1 MLMEST
7 PINSIMINT
16 HTSRDQYS
24 HVLKAKCFQ
33 GRQSHDRI
41 RIGGIQFVALLL
53 LLLLLLLL
61 YIYIYIFF
69 FFFFLVGG

>member
-33 GRQSHDRI
+33 GRQTHDRI

-53 LLLLLLLL
+53 LLLLLLL
-61 YIYIYIFF
+61 YIYIFF
-69 FFFFLVGG
+69 FFF

>member
-1 MLMEST
+1 MFMEST

-33 GRQSHDRI
+33 GRQTHDRI

-53 LLLLLLLL
+53 LLL
-61 YIYIYIFF
+61 YIYIYIYIY

>member
-33 GRQSHDRI
+33 GRQTHDRI

-53 LLLLLLLL
+53 LLLLLLLYI

-69 FFFFLVGG
+69 FFFLVGG

>member
-1 MLMEST
+1 MFMESI

-33 GRQSHDRI
+33 GRQTHDRI

-53 LLLLLLLL
+53 LYIYI

-69 FFFFLVGG
+69 FLVGG

>member
-1 MLMEST
+1 MFMEST

-24 HVLKAKCFQ
+24 HVLKAKCFL
-33 GRQSHDRI
+33 GRQTHDRI

-53 LLLLLLLL
+53 LLLLYIYI

-69 FFFFLVGG
+69 FFFLVGG

>member
-1 MLMEST
+1 MFMEST

-16 HTSRDQYS
+16 HMSRDQYS

-33 GRQSHDRI
+33 GRQTHDRI

-53 LLLLLLLL
+53 LLLLLL

-69 FFFFLVGG
+69 FFSRWVIV

>member
-1 MLMEST
+1 MEST

-33 GRQSHDRI
+33 GRQMHDRI

-53 LLLLLLLL
+53 LLL
-61 YIYIYIFF
+61 YIYIYIFI

>member
-1 MLMEST
+1 MFMEST

-16 HTSRDQYS
+16 LTSRDQYS
-24 HVLKAKCFQ
+24 HVLKAKCFL
-33 GRQSHDRI
+33 GRQTHDRI

-53 LLLLLLLL
+53 LLLYI

-69 FFFFLVGG
+69 FF